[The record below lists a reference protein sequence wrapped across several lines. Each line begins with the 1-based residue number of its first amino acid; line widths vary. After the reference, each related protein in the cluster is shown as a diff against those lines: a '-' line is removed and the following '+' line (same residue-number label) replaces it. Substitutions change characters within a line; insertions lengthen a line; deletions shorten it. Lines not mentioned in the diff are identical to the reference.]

1 MANHSRDLRWRLLRI
16 WRHLNPRAGKT
27 QAQLQP
33 VRTQEVSNGRQDARQ
48 VLTASRD
55 TGEVV
60 FLKSITSEPFDVV
73 QQKQWRGL
81 VESTHLS
88 RTFSDQGVRLRLR
101 KENRNV
107 AGYDNS
113 G

>member
-1 MANHSRDLRWRLLRI
+1 MN
-16 WRHLNPRAGKT
+16 
-27 QAQLQP
+27 
-33 VRTQEVSNGRQDARQ
+33 
-48 VLTASRD
+48 RD

-60 FLKSITSEPFDVV
+60 FLKSITSEPFNVV
-73 QQKQWRGL
+73 QAKQWQGL

-107 AGYDNS
+107 AGYAHVRVQKKVSRADK
-113 G
+113 

>member
-1 MANHSRDLRWRLLRI
+1 VTGDSYFEQR
-16 WRHLNPRAGKT
+16 
-27 QAQLQP
+27 
-33 VRTQEVSNGRQDARQ
+33 
-48 VLTASRD
+48 LTANRD

-60 FLKSITSEPFDVV
+60 FLKSITSEPFNVV
-73 QQKQWRGL
+73 QVKQWQGL

-107 AGYDNS
+107 AGFAYSWPYKKTFGADEQR
-113 G
+113 